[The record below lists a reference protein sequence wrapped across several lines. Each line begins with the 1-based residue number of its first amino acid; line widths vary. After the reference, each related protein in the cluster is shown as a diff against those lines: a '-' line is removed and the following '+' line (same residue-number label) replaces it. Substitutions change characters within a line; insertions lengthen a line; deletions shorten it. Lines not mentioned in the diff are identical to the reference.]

1 MQTWI
6 ENHKFEVWEHRK
18 IKSSI
23 WNFKIHMQI
32 NQNDVEKNKR
42 SNCCLKLNQEITTMI
57 LSNQNHFVFSLK

>member
-1 MQTWI
+1 
-6 ENHKFEVWEHRK
+6 
-18 IKSSI
+18 
-23 WNFKIHMQI
+23 MQI